1 MNMQHVHHKH
11 HIQHP
16 ATVDQDVYPHLQSLK
31 VYTYTIPA
39 NQSVIIPAQNNH
51 FFILAATGTVG
62 IWGDTFGQ
70 FDGLTQGQGMNNCPF
85 NKLILSDQSGA
96 SNTVKLLIAPGEF
109 TNQILQSLVS
119 IQSSQILQ
127 LIRPEQSTGNYKNN
141 TALAANTP
149 DTVFL
154 PSANVNG
161 AIILSAGFLAG
172 LSTSPPICVMLAKN
186 AAPATVIDGE
196 VFMSGD
202 VLSINGTAY
211 YESGQ
216 LAKEEYLAPGL
227 GLYFIAS
234 NGLQASW
241 VRHCRYKLL

>member
-51 FFILAATGTVG
+51 FFILAATGNVG

-127 LIRPEQSTGNYKNN
+127 LIRPEQSTGHYQSNSAIVAA
-141 TALAANTP
+141 TPIQIIAPAANI
-149 DTVFL
+149 
-154 PSANVNG
+154 NG
-161 AIILSAGFLAG
+161 AVILSANTFSSGTNLPG
-172 LSTSPPICVMLAKN
+172 VTLIAK
-186 AAPATVIDGE
+186 ATAPSTVIDGE
-196 VFMSGD
+196 VFMYANANMVSG
-202 VLSINGTAY
+202 TTY
-211 YESGQ
+211 YEESQ
-216 LAKEEYLAPGL
+216 LPKEEFLAAGL
-227 GLYFIAS
+227 GLYFISGANSSFS
-234 NGLQASW
+234 NLS
-241 VRHCRYKLL
+241 VRYKLL